1 MAGTAFRL
9 TDIEVEEVSVVDRAA
24 NQRRFLVVKSS
35 TSTRLGA
42 EIVAGA
48 DGALTIAKA
57 PGDAA
62 PPAPAD
68 AAPATNEPPTDAAP
82 PAEPDGGAMLP
93 PTMRIALDV
102 KDEIIRR
109 LDAVTAKFGE
119 VRAMLEAAEVVEGV
133 VEMPSEI
140 LGALNAALDVL
151 ETGGPDGAVAKG
163 LKQFSRT
170 RTANLRTAYDA
181 LGAIL
186 NEIET
191 APAADAGGDVVA
203 DTSAVDALAGVVA
216 KAADVKGLEATI
228 AKGFEKLVAIVS
240 KQRDAIEKNAARL
253 AEFEASRTVATS
265 NASENETASVAKSN
279 TSDGVAWPMDMNPPR
294 AKA

>member
-1 MAGTAFRL
+1 MADTAFRL
-9 TDIEVEEVSVVDRAA
+9 TDIQVEEVSMVDRAA

-35 TSTRLGA
+35 ASTRLGA
-42 EIVAGA
+42 EIVSGA
-48 DGALTIAKA
+48 DGALTISKA
-57 PGDAA
+57 PGDAVPA
-62 PPAPAD
+62 SGEPPATEPPAPNPE
-68 AAPATNEPPTDAAP
+68 PATEPPAGDA
-82 PAEPDGGAMLP
+82 GAMLP

-102 KDEIIRR
+102 KDEIVRR
-109 LDAVTAKFGE
+109 LEAVAAKFDE

-133 VEMPSEI
+133 VEMPPEI

-186 NEIET
+186 GEIES
-191 APAADAGGDVVA
+191 APPAATDDATGV
-203 DTSAVDALAGVVA
+203 DTSAVDAFADVA
-216 KAADVKGLEATI
+216 KTVDVKGLEATI
-228 AKGFEKLVAIVS
+228 AKGFEKLVAIVA
-240 KQRDAIEKNAARL
+240 KQRDAIEKNASRL

-265 NASENETASVAKSN
+265 NASETVETSVAKS
-279 TSDGVAWPMDMNPPR
+279 TMPDGEAWPMDMNR
-294 AKA
+294 ARA

>member
-1 MAGTAFRL
+1 MAGTAYRL

-35 TSTRLGA
+35 TPTRLGA
-42 EIVAGA
+42 EIVKDA

-57 PGDAA
+57 PGDPASGN
-62 PPAPAD
+62 PAPA
-68 AAPATNEPPTDAAP
+68 TEPPAAEP
-82 PAEPDGGAMLP
+82 PASAAAEPDASAMLP

-109 LDAVTAKFGE
+109 LDAVAAKFAE

-133 VEMPSEI
+133 VEMPAEI

-151 ETGGPDGAVAKG
+151 ETGGPDGEVAKG

-170 RTANLRTAYDA
+170 RTANLRTAYEA

-186 NEIET
+186 GEIET
-191 APAADAGGDVVA
+191 APAADAGGDVVV
-203 DTSAVDALAGVVA
+203 DTGAVDALAGVA

-228 AKGFEKLVAIVS
+228 AKGFEKLIAVVA

-253 AEFEASRTVATS
+253 AEFEGSRTVATS
-265 NASENETASVAKSN
+265 NASENESVSVAKSN
-279 TSDGVAWPMDMNPPR
+279 ASDGVTWPMDMNPPR

>member
-42 EIVAGA
+42 EVVAGA

-57 PGDAA
+57 PGD
-62 PPAPAD
+62 PAPAAEPPAAEPP
-68 AAPATNEPPTDAAP
+68 AAPVS
-82 PAEPDGGAMLP
+82 EPDADAMLP

-109 LDAVTAKFGE
+109 LDAVAAKFAE

-133 VEMPSEI
+133 VEMPAEI

-151 ETGGPDGAVAKG
+151 ETGGPDGEVAKG

-170 RTANLRTAYDA
+170 RTANIRTAYET

-186 NEIET
+186 GEIEV
-191 APAADAGGDVVA
+191 APPAADAGGTAGVDA
-203 DTSAVDALAGVVA
+203 GAVDALADVA

-228 AKGFEKLVAIVS
+228 AKGFEKLVAIVAKS
-240 KQRDAIEKNAARL
+240 SAAQREAIEKNAARL

-265 NASENETASVAKSN
+265 NASENETISVAKSN